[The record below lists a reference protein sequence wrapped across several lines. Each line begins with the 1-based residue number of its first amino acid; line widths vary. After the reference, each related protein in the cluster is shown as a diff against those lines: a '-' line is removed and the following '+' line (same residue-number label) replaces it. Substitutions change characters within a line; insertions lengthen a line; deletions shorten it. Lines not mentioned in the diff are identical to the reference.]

1 MRSPEAAV
9 VRRAPLHPLL
19 AKELREIVS
28 GRALWT
34 MLLILCPL
42 VGYSFWQAVVLYG
55 EASAAARDAPVL
67 ASGLSPLDGVL
78 VPTFGALYV
87 AVTFLFPFVAI
98 RSLGREKETGA
109 LRLLLQLPYQV
120 PTLIAAKMAAIFGAW
135 LVVLIP
141 TASAVVIWAM
151 LGGHLY
157 VPETANLVLGHLL
170 YGLLVGAIALFAA
183 SISESSATAAIIAL
197 AFTIG
202 SWVLDFALAG
212 QPGALEWLS
221 RLSLTQTLRTFEQGL
236 LSPGLLLGVM
246 AATCGFAALSAVWL
260 HPGVPLRTKVLRS
273 IACVAAVAAVL
284 ALATQVRTSVDLTED
299 RRNSFPAADQ
309 RALAGLREPLL
320 VTVRLAPEDP
330 RYVDLRRNVLAKL
343 ERALPDV
350 SIRLATTGQSVVGS
364 SSDEAYGEI
373 EYSYAGRADK
383 SRSTSPREI
392 LPLLYAL
399 AGKPTPP
406 PGTGEEY
413 PGYPLVADGR
423 WTLPWF
429 LVGLPLLIVIAWWRS
444 RRPPQNPCTTH
455 QRGRSSMNKIKSTI
469 GTAVACGALA
479 ALLIYANAAQPLK
492 IDFSDETAGAEPKSF
507 VSVVGVWRIEA
518 EGNNK
523 VLAVDGRQWKEGQTS
538 AGIADKARALYG
550 DRYAEFLDRVQAYA
564 YFPYVV
570 AKDVTDFRD
579 GEISVRFEGISGRID
594 QGAGILFNLKPN
606 GDYLTIRANPL
617 ENNLVLWKFEKGKR
631 SSVTWI
637 RNTPTATRQWH
648 DLKVR
653 IAGAKVAGYLDGK
666 LYLEHVLPQPVS
678 GRIGLWSKADSH
690 VYFDDFTVTPAD

>member
-1 MRSPEAAV
+1 LRSPDAAV

-42 VGYSFWQAVVLYG
+42 VGYSFWQAVLLYG

-87 AVTFLFPFVAI
+87 AVTLLFPFVAI

-109 LRLLLQLPYQV
+109 LRLLLQLPYRV

-135 LVVLIP
+135 LVALFP
-141 TASAVVIWAM
+141 AASAVVIWAM
-151 LGGHLY
+151 LGGHLF

-246 AATCGFAALSAVWL
+246 AAIGGFAALSAVWL
-260 HPGVPLRTKVLRS
+260 HPGVPLRAKVLRS
-273 IACVAAVAAVL
+273 IACLAAVAAVL

-309 RALAGLREPLL
+309 RVLAGLREPLL

-413 PGYPLVADGR
+413 PGYPLLADGR

-444 RRPPQNPCTTH
+444 RRPPQIPA
-455 QRGRSSMNKIKSTI
+455 Q
-469 GTAVACGALA
+469 
-479 ALLIYANAAQPLK
+479 LI
-492 IDFSDETAGAEPKSF
+492 
-507 VSVVGVWRIEA
+507 
-518 EGNNK
+518 
-523 VLAVDGRQWKEGQTS
+523 KEGAQ
-538 AGIADKARALYG
+538 
-550 DRYAEFLDRVQAYA
+550 V
-564 YFPYVV
+564 
-570 AKDVTDFRD
+570 
-579 GEISVRFEGISGRID
+579 
-594 QGAGILFNLKPN
+594 
-606 GDYLTIRANPL
+606 
-617 ENNLVLWKFEKGKR
+617 
-631 SSVTWI
+631 
-637 RNTPTATRQWH
+637 
-648 DLKVR
+648 
-653 IAGAKVAGYLDGK
+653 
-666 LYLEHVLPQPVS
+666 
-678 GRIGLWSKADSH
+678 
-690 VYFDDFTVTPAD
+690 